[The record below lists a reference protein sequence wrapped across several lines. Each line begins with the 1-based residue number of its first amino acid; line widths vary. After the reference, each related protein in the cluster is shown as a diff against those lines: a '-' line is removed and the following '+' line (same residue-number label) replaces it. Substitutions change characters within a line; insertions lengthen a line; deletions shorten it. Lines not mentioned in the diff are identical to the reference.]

1 MKKILIVDDD
11 PGILEALSM
20 ILEESGFI
28 TEVTTKGTETYGKIA
43 RFKPDLIILDVLMSG
58 SDGREICKKIKKDQT
73 TKHIPIIMIS
83 AHPNAEKSIKEC
95 GANDFLPKPF
105 EMKDLLAKINQLI

>member
-20 ILEESGFI
+20 ILEESGF
-28 TEVTTKGTETYGKIA
+28 TTDVTTKGTETYSKITK
-43 RFKPDLIILDVLMSG
+43 FTPDLIILDVLMSG
-58 SDGREICKKIKKDQT
+58 SDGREICKKIKKDET

-83 AHPNAEKSIKEC
+83 AHPNAEKSIQEC

-105 EMKDLLAKINQLI
+105 EMKDLLVKIKKFI